1 MGCLAAL
8 NRFVSRLGEHML
20 HLYKLL
26 KKSDSIRWIEGAEKV
41 LVTKL
46 PVLAS
51 LEPGETLLL

>member
-1 MGCLAAL
+1 
-8 NRFVSRLGEHML
+8 ML

-26 KKSDSIRWIEGAEKV
+26 KKSDSIRWIEEAEKV
-41 LVTKL
+41 LATKL